1 MPNDKEP
8 LLDLYTQFNPKLKL
22 ADSYEEFKSVMKD
35 ESARKDFFDTFN
47 NDLKLA
53 DNFNEFEDVLGL
65 KKKDQSKPYVFGGEK
80 PKLGYTASEIL
91 EKASTSKYPS
101 KSVLDTPISVEKPS
115 STAVKPAFKE
125 DGIFFDATPM
135 GVLKRA
141 EFQASQ
147 SPKEVSKREKGVKED
162 GANYYD
168 RGVVYPKSQYVNYDG
183 TMLKKDDQ
191 SASWLNAPLYAGN
204 VLLNKSSELAS
215 GTLGILRDIN
225 VILGIDPEQ
234 VVDDIS
240 QDPYGVAIKKL
251 DQLKHESDAMKE
263 QRGLP
268 NNMAGNASEK
278 IIESIPAI
286 IALGITKNAKYA
298 ESLIGMTFSPL
309 TKYTMTE
316 GFLKG
321 YQEAKEKG
329 YDFGAA
335 LPEAL
340 MGGEKGFESG
350 LLLSTELGLGEILGK
365 SHIDQIVNN
374 GLLIGGKPTAA
385 LIKANAVGT
394 VFGATDIIKQLASDE
409 PVDLEKSVEEY
420 LVGLG
425 FEIPHIVWSGYTSAR
440 DGVGSY
446 RLKKSIEGTMKAD
459 NQVHNF
465 FDTPIEDVQAVS
477 DMDGNSKDYQTQSLI
492 SGGKAIE
499 SKDINE
505 RKDLFS
511 HQLLTQK
518 IADIKG
524 MIDKISKDPE
534 GAIKAIDEMDVSED
548 TKNYFKDMVWETHDY
563 NQPENIAKRK
573 YNNILKDIDNKI
585 QEVNQKI
592 ETATEPIDKIAAE
605 EELKKLEAARKENEN
620 ELRKLV
626 VLNNENNG
634 SIRNTIGNKNKVKP
648 TNTGGEGVPTPTTGV
663 EQTPTDGTGVQKP
676 ITTDSKQ
683 KGLGEVKTTQAEVTT
698 PKITEEEKNTINTE
712 AKDKYGFDNAEHARG
727 AVKLYLGKE
736 YASYKEI
743 PESELEQAAKLS
755 KESRQAKSA
764 GAAKTSLIKKV
775 INDIKDIFT
784 TKDTKVMKDFNAK
797 IEKAFKDKDVD
808 EGLRKQLT
816 NFIGGIK
823 TLVDQGTS
831 IVDSIKASRKYLDQI
846 VDSGEITKDQA
857 DEISNIVSEAFTP
870 KTEAKGSLAE
880 AIGKSTTINNADF
893 KSKSVNEYQAIKDVF
908 KAYFDGIKLG
918 TKEAKAAA
926 KEKINELKEGF
937 RDKLKELASKKKDAK
952 QLVNNL
958 NDTFKDALRE
968 SGVDANKFIKYF
980 GKITNINNLNN
991 ALLEVDKAVEKKEY
1005 LQDAQRVK
1013 DAYKALSKLMK
1024 KDIPVGDKSVISKNI
1039 LNSIIKPKDSRD
1051 VTQLATMLEDI
1062 IGGLKTGTNK
1072 ISREDISKF
1081 FDEERAFVEKKIAEA
1096 EAEKEREKFIEVTS
1110 EYEKLKTLGQLPP
1123 FVESLNDYKKYLEIE
1138 NAENL
1143 NEKLLNE
1150 QERKQLDDMSR
1161 REKLAAEASMN
1172 FVVNVEPKKSEIF
1185 ANTDEGGRRIY
1196 NAIKDGDMS
1205 RLNANELVM
1214 LNNGLDNLA
1223 NYGDFGGLGNI
1234 ATKMDK
1240 NKSLDEMP
1248 SFKKKEL
1255 GDFAKKV
1262 KSFTN
1267 WIDALSLGE
1276 KKTIAGVRK
1285 TIIGHWENRIPFI
1298 KTQHDRV
1305 TEGVDNIIVKN
1316 KLKSQDSIDLGVY
1329 SFLNDYDPNAK
1340 EQDQKELV
1348 KNIIEQTESLYAKT
1362 FDEAITEGRAFRKMQ
1377 YERDKSEKTAAALK
1391 KFGIVDGYEIKDNK
1405 LVFDKGWDKKT
1416 PDIDGIKLSKGQQE
1430 LYDFMQNSI
1439 GVLSD
1444 KVIENIRRYRNEDVQ
1459 RTENYNPRQPV
1470 FYATQTPT
1478 ELNDPFDTVKSRF
1491 ISKTQFGR
1499 AKGRAEN
1506 LLSPTDG
1513 YYDMDVFHTFS
1524 QGHFEN
1530 LMMAEAAYEYSYM
1543 ANLINDNSGVIIDKL
1558 GESFYRAMLNAQDGQ
1573 IPYIIKTDN
1582 NHGTLPRNYKSNLR
1596 KVGDAVVKNTIE
1608 AVLKNYNQAFK
1619 QTIPSWVNMYSSAP
1633 KATFITHKIMTTG
1646 DAATK
1651 AAIRKILMKSTIS
1664 HRVLQGEKFLEKTY
1678 LNIED
1683 NELLSKLSKASE
1695 KIKSAMGGNV
1705 LEYTDNIVSQQAF
1718 ITGYVKYLLDEG
1730 IVKSEKDLD
1739 LVKEAKRP
1747 NRNALAFAE
1756 TFASRIN
1763 SESSHAYKGQ
1773 ALRED
1778 RVGIAY
1784 LLQSFNVNAHQAAL
1798 SAARSLGSDKTDAIT
1813 KADNAKILLGY
1824 LTNIATFSLLSNY
1837 IVDKEKKMVGDLLF
1851 TANKGEPS
1859 KKGFVFPKLA
1869 KEKNKDDKTMYSL
1882 GADILSNMALGSAPL
1897 YVSAPAKFAADY
1909 GWQAYQDNKR
1919 EEFKKE
1925 FMLINDGKSPSEK
1938 DYPESLNKYWS
1949 PITMSDTKGAGG
1961 VLGIITSQLGRTI
1974 KEGVKYEGL
1983 TKEEKELYPFYANN
1997 AIKLA
2002 LLSGGFGSAYTAFNT
2017 YSSVTSEQRRALSEQ
2032 FAESKAGKINLT
2044 QLQDVM
2050 SKDLPNLTPKERNDV
2065 MFVFGKDGYTAVSDI
2080 PETDLA
2086 NKLMVDNSIV
2096 YVPTEEA
2103 AKEILKVREDLV
2115 KKMSPVYNNKAIIEL
2130 GASKA
2135 LDNGSITEEQ
2145 YDNMMER
2152 LNSGDDLTSDVS
2164 LISDVQIERQKV
2176 KERTRQMLSN
2186 AAILSVIG
2194 SDLNNTTK
2202 NSKVKI
2208 YNVTIRK

>member
-8 LLDLYTQFNPKLKL
+8 LLDLYNQFNPKLKL
-22 ADSYEEFKSVMKD
+22 ANSFEEFKGVMKD
-35 ESARKDFFDTFN
+35 ESARKDFFNTFN
-47 NDLKLA
+47 DELKLA
-53 DNFNEFEDVLGL
+53 NDFNEFEDVLGF
-65 KKKDQSKPYVFGGEK
+65 KKKVSSSPYVFGGEK
-80 PKLGYTASEIL
+80 PKLGYTASEVL
-91 EKASTSKYPS
+91 EKASTLKPPS
-101 KSVLDTPISVEKPS
+101 KSVLVTPIAIEKPS
-115 STAVKPAFKE
+115 STAVKPAFVE
-125 DGIFFDATPM
+125 DGVFFDATPM

-141 EFQASQ
+141 EYQASQ
-147 SPKEVSKREKGVKED
+147 SPKEVSKREKGIKED
-162 GANYYD
+162 NSNYYD
-168 RGVVYPKSQYVNYDG
+168 RGVVYPKSQYTNYDG

-191 SASWLNAPLYAGN
+191 SASWLNTPLYAGN

-215 GTLGILRDIN
+215 GALGILRDIN
-225 VILGIDPEQ
+225 VTLGIDPEQ
-234 VVDDIS
+234 VVEDIS
-240 QDPYGVAIKKL
+240 KDPYGVAIKKL
-251 DQLKHESDAMKE
+251 DQLKQESEAMKE

-268 NNMAGNASEK
+268 TNIAGNASEK

-286 IALGITKNAKYA
+286 IALGITKSPQAA
-298 ESLIGMTFSPL
+298 ESLVGMTFSPL

-335 LPEAL
+335 LPEGL
-340 MGGEKGFESG
+340 KGGEKGFESG
-350 LLLSTELGLGEILGK
+350 LLLSTQLGLGEKLGQ
-365 SHIDQIVNN
+365 SHLEQLANN
-374 GLLIGGKPTAA
+374 GLLIGGKPTEA
-385 LIKANAVGT
+385 LVKANAVGT
-394 VFGATDIIKQLASDE
+394 VFGATDVIKQLANDE
-409 PVDLEKSVEEY
+409 PVDLGKSTEEY

-425 FEIPHIVWSGYTSAR
+425 FEMPHIAKAGKVA
-440 DGVGSY
+440 VGGY

-465 FDTPIEDVQAVS
+465 FDAPIEDIQGVS
-477 DMDGNSKDYQTQSLI
+477 DLDGTAKDYQTHSLI
-492 SGGKAIE
+492 LGAKAIE
-499 SKDINE
+499 SNDINQ
-505 RKDLFS
+505 RKDLFTQ
-511 HQLLTQK
+511 QLVNQK

-524 MIDKISKDPE
+524 MIDKISTDPE
-534 GAIKAIDEMDVSED
+534 GAIKAIDEMDVPEE
-548 TKNYFKDMVWETHDY
+548 TKNYFKDMVWETHEY
-563 NQPENIAKRK
+563 NLPENVAKRK
-573 YNNILKDIDNKI
+573 YNNILKDIDNNIEQVKL
-585 QEVNQKI
+585 KI
-592 ETATEPIDKIAAE
+592 ESATEPIDKITAE
-605 EELKKLEAARKENEN
+605 EELKKLEVARKENEN

-626 VLNNENNG
+626 TLNNENDGNIG
-634 SIRNTIGNKNKVKP
+634 NTIGTKNQIKP
-648 TNTGGEGVPTPTTGV
+648 TNTGGEGVPTPTTGT

-676 ITTDSKQ
+676 TAPNIKQ
-683 KGLGEVKTTQAEVTT
+683 EGLGEGETAQTEVTT
-698 PKITEEEKNTINTE
+698 PKLTEEEKANINEESKT
-712 AKDKYGFDNAEHARG
+712 KYGFDSAEHARG
-727 AVKLYLGKE
+727 AVKKYLGKE
-736 YASYKEI
+736 YATYKEI
-743 PESELEQAAKLS
+743 PEAELKEAAKLS
-755 KESRQAKSA
+755 KESRAAKSA
-764 GAAKTSLIKKV
+764 GAAKTSLIKTV

-808 EGLRKQLT
+808 ENLRKQLT

-831 IVDSIKASRKYLDQI
+831 INDSIKASRKYLDQI

-857 DEISNIVSEAFTP
+857 DEISNIVADAFTP
-870 KTEAKGSLAE
+870 KTEVKGSLAE

-893 KSKSVNEYQAIKDVF
+893 KNKSVNEYQAIKDVF

-937 RDKLKELASKKKDAK
+937 RDKIKELVTQRKDTK
-952 QLVNNL
+952 QLITNL

-968 SGVDANKFIKYF
+968 AGVDANKFVKYF

-991 ALLEVDKAVEKKEY
+991 ALLEIDKAVEKKEY
-1005 LQDAQRVK
+1005 LADAQRVK

-1024 KDIPVGDKSVISKNI
+1024 KDIPIGDKSIVSQKI
-1039 LNSIIKPKDSRD
+1039 LSNIIKPKDSQD
-1051 VTQLATMLEDI
+1051 VTKLADMLENVI
-1062 IGGLKTGTNK
+1062 SGLKSGTNK
-1072 ISREDISKF
+1072 VSREDITNF
-1081 FDEERAFVEKKIAEA
+1081 FDEERAYVEKKAAEA
-1096 EAEKEREKFIEVTS
+1096 EAEREREKFIEVTS

-1205 RLNANELVM
+1205 KLNANELVM

-1240 NKSLDEMP
+1240 NKALDEMP

-1285 TIIGHWENRIPFI
+1285 TIIGHWENRVPFV

-1305 TEGVDNIIVKN
+1305 TEGVHNIIVKN

-1340 EQDQKELV
+1340 EQDQKELL
-1348 KNIIEQTESLYAKT
+1348 KNLIEQTEALYART
-1362 FDEAITEGRAFRKMQ
+1362 FDDAITEGRAFRKMQ
-1377 YERDKSEKTAAALK
+1377 YERDKAEKTAMALK
-1391 KFGIVDGYEIKDNK
+1391 KFGLVDGYEIKDNK
-1405 LVFDKGWDKKT
+1405 IVFDKGWDKKT

-1430 LYDFMQNSI
+1430 LYDYMQKSL

-1444 KVIENIRRYRNEDVQ
+1444 KVIENIRRYRNENVQ
-1459 RTENYNPRQPV
+1459 RTENYNPRQPI
-1470 FYATQTPT
+1470 FYATQAPS

-1499 AKGRAEN
+1499 AKGRAES

-1530 LMMAEAAYEYSYM
+1530 LMMAEAAYEYSYI
-1543 ANLINDNSGVIIDKL
+1543 ANLINDNSGIIIDKL
-1558 GESFYRAMLNAQDGQ
+1558 GESFYKAMLNAQDGQ

-1582 NHGTLPRNYKSNLR
+1582 NYGTLPRNYKSNLR
-1596 KVGDAVVKNTIE
+1596 KVGDAVIKNTIE
-1608 AVLKNYNQAFK
+1608 GVLKNYNQAFK
-1619 QTIPSWVNMYSSAP
+1619 QTLPSWVNMYVSAP
-1633 KATFITHKIMTTG
+1633 EATFATHRIMTTG

-1651 AAIRKILMKSTIS
+1651 AAIRKILMNSTIS
-1664 HRVLQGEKFLEKTY
+1664 HRVLQGEKYLEKTY

-1683 NELLSKLSKASE
+1683 NELLSKLSNVSDKV
-1695 KIKSAMGGNV
+1695 KKAMGSNV

-1730 IVKSEKDLD
+1730 IVKSANDIN

-1763 SESSHAYKGQ
+1763 SESSHAYKGR
-1773 ALRED
+1773 ALRDD
-1778 RVGIAY
+1778 RIGIAY

-1798 SAARSLGSDKTDAIT
+1798 SAARTLGSDKTDAAT
-1813 KADNAKILLGY
+1813 KADNGKLLLGY
-1824 LTNIATFSLLSNY
+1824 LANMATFTLLSNF
-1837 IVDKEKKMVGDLLF
+1837 IRDKEKDMV
-1851 TANKGEPS
+1851 AKGLAKINQGKPS
-1859 KKGFVFPKLA
+1859 EKGFLFPQLSKQ
-1869 KEKNKDDKTMYSL
+1869 KEKDDKTMYSL
-1882 GADILSNMALGSAPL
+1882 GADMLSNIALGSAPL
-1897 YVSAPAKFAADY
+1897 YASAPVKFAADY

-1925 FMLINDGKSPSEK
+1925 FMLMNDGKSPSEK

-1949 PITMSDTKGAGG
+1949 PIIMSDTKGAGG
-1961 VLGIITSQLGRTI
+1961 VLGIVTSQLGRMAQ
-1974 KEGVKYEGL
+1974 EGVKYEKL
-1983 TKEEKELYPFYANN
+1983 SKEEKELYPFWTNN
-1997 AIKLA
+1997 AIKLG

-2044 QLQDVM
+2044 QLQDIM
-2050 SKDLPNLTPKERNDV
+2050 SKDLPNLTPKERNSV
-2065 MFVFGKDGYTAVSDI
+2065 MFVFGKDGYTPVSDI
-2080 PETDLA
+2080 PQEDLA
-2086 NKLMVDNSIV
+2086 NSLMIDNSIV

-2103 AKEILKVREDLV
+2103 AKEILKVRENLV
-2115 KKMSPVYNNKAIIEL
+2115 SKMAPVYNNKAIVEL
-2130 GASKA
+2130 GAAKA

-2152 LNSGDDLTSDVS
+2152 LKSGDDLTDDVS
-2164 LISDVQIERQKV
+2164 LISDVQIPRQQI
-2176 KERTRQMLSN
+2176 KEKARQMLTN
-2186 AAILSVIG
+2186 AAILSVVG
-2194 SDLNNTTK
+2194 GDLNNTTK